1 MFSTSN
7 NTNKTKFVEQLNETI
22 SLGNAIL
29 DRLHRRTQETLVEDL
44 KNLLRAQ
51 IQEEKEQLSRL
62 RMLIANYGG
71 KPTSSKADLL
81 SLNSLADSATD
92 AMRKREVNNTLKS
105 KSQNE
110 GHDSKNN
117 KKLSMTPQQTEIL
130 NTKEDALIK
139 NVEIQAYKKGLK
151 EAEKINAKDA
161 VNILKQNL
169 QEAESTYD
177 NIRTSESKML
187 TIMRNNNDHLHE
199 SFNLGSAVADMLTS
213 YWNSKENPSKV
224 YLFNRRV
231 HHGTIGALLGLSG
244 LYKNSPMITSIL
256 SGLGAGLQKSDYNDF
271 KEWFLFERK
280 EDAAKD
286 STLSSIANKE
296 KLEEKLGKA
305 LGLEKAAQLAVEEL
319 SAKGLLDEGI
329 MNENLQTMKKQDN
342 KHQTNLKELVQELV
356 SDGLSSEIIQ
366 KTASETEQKA
376 SEIMKIYLGVD
387 PHDPEAIEFL
397 CLAEGGE
404 VIHYEVLSAIVKE
417 VKNRNIVTKVKA
429 ILAEEKIHLQLCIGL
444 AKQISAASSAL

>member
-1 MFSTSN
+1 MFSTSS
-7 NTNKTKFVEQLNETI
+7 NTNKTKFVEQLNEI
-22 SLGNAIL
+22 LSLGNAIL

-44 KNLLRAQ
+44 KNSLRAQ
-51 IQEEKEQLSRL
+51 IQEEKEHLSRL

-92 AMRKREVNNTLKS
+92 AMRKREA

-110 GHDSKNN
+110 GHNSKNN
-117 KKLSMTPQQTEIL
+117 KKHSITPQQTEIL

-139 NVEIQAYKKGLK
+139 NVEILAYKKVLK

-187 TIMRNNNDHLHE
+187 TIMKNNNDHLHE
-199 SFNLGSAVADMLTS
+199 SFKLGSAVADMLTS
-213 YWNSKENPSKV
+213 YWNLKGNPSKV

-231 HHGTIGALLGLSG
+231 HHGTIGALLGLSS

-286 STLSSIANKE
+286 SKLSSVANKE

-319 SAKGLLDEGI
+319 SAKGLLDEDI

-387 PHDPEAIEFL
+387 PHGSEAIEFL

-404 VIHYEVLSAIVKE
+404 VTHYEVLSAMTKE
-417 VKNRNIVTKVKA
+417 VKNRNFVTKVKT
-429 ILAEEKIHLQLCIGL
+429 ILAEEKKHVQLCIGL
-444 AKQISAASSAL
+444 AKQIAAASA